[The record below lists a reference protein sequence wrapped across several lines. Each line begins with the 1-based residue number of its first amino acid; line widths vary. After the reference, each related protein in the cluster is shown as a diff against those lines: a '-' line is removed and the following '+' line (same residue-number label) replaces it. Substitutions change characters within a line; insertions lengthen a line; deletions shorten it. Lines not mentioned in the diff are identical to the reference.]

1 LANLFKGY
9 KAATDD
15 VFVKYIEKKEEDYDG
30 GHGIQPMRLMELM
43 ERNKYKPWVE
53 ENKWKAPSED
63 DSTKIIATTRCTG
76 STVLLILKI
85 GRQK

>member
-43 ERNKYKPWVE
+43 ERNKYKTMGRREQVE
-53 ENKWKAPSED
+53 GPF
-63 DSTKIIATTRCTG
+63 R
-76 STVLLILKI
+76 
-85 GRQK
+85 GRLHQDHRHYTLYR